1 MGFGRVL
8 AAPLVLGV
16 CVCGWSPLVGFGLRG
31 SPRQIGRA
39 GLAFLLHQT
48 PRTSAGSPVCT
59 MSSGFLPR
67 FSLALSFVS
76 HYRFSLWFALTTM
89 LLLVLCV

>member
-59 MSSGFLPR
+59 MSSGSLPR
-67 FSLALSFVS
+67 FSLVSLSRSLSLSSLTIVS
-76 HYRFSLWFALTTM
+76 LSD
-89 LLLVLCV
+89 LL